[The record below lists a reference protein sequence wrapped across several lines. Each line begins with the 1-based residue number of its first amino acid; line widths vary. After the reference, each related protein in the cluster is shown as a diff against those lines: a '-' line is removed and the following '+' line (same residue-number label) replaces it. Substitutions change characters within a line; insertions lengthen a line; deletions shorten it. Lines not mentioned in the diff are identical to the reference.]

1 MCAKLANAR
10 GRESVGVCAR
20 ARPRYLSSSP
30 PHAPSVFGR
39 HKPLRCVGPRRQ
51 ARTSVSGRR
60 RRQAARNV
68 SCEFSSPCERAWAAM
83 RHAPA
88 TAKQSASLPHPTFPA
103 AVAPPACRS
112 QCARCRHAGHARVPA
127 RPRHLLL
134 LHLCWPCV
142 RRLWVLLP
150 DATQTQTQTWQM
162 PDATQAQSLNPKH
175 SMIQPCSSPN
185 SLKSTT

>member
-1 MCAKLANAR
+1 MLR
-10 GRESVGVCAR
+10 GPGRRRVCEACK
-20 ARPRYLSSSP
+20 RPRSGIRGSVRKSAAKVFVVIP
-30 PHAPSVFGR
+30 TSRAPLCLAA
-39 HKPLRCVGPRRQ
+39 PALRCVGPRRQ

-175 SMIQPCSSPN
+175 SMIQPCS
-185 SLKSTT
+185 